1 MIKYEQVNSI
11 NFEELT
17 RHYQEVKPEVD
28 LQKIPCFARAQKD
41 YVCISYAEDGETYLE
56 AKEALSQEDITDKKG
71 YQEQL
76 EFCEWLQTLGKK
88 SQEFL
93 VIYEY

>member
-11 NFEELT
+11 DFEELT

-28 LQKIPCFARAQKD
+28 LHRIPCFAHAQKD

-56 AKEALSQEDITDKKG
+56 AKQMLSQEESIDRKA

-76 EFCEWLQTLGKK
+76 EFCEWLQSLGKK
-88 SQEFL
+88 SKEFL
-93 VIYEY
+93 VIYDY